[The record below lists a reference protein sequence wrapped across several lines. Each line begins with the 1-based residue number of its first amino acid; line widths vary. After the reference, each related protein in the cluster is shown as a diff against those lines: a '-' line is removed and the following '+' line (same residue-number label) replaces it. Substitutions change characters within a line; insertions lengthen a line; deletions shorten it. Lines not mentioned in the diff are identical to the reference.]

1 MDPARQRQTHYG
13 ALDVYS
19 GQLLWQSYPRAN
31 AHYTVTF
38 LRYLQRRR
46 PGQRLLIFWDRVS
59 YHRYGLMRTFLEQI
73 NDGLPPET
81 TMRYTHVTR
90 KDLGRIRSPL
100 DNI

>member
-38 LRYLQRRR
+38 LRYLQR
-46 PGQRLLIFWDRVS
+46 
-59 YHRYGLMRTFLEQI
+59 
-73 NDGLPPET
+73 
-81 TMRYTHVTR
+81 
-90 KDLGRIRSPL
+90 
-100 DNI
+100 